1 MMFKLRYDKSINKL
15 KVNCLSSRT
24 RQNVSAGIVTDHIYY
39 DIPNELA
46 PQIQAKL
53 ESLITTEMNTV
64 WDDLEERQRRL
75 IKERR
80 ESMIKLTN
88 ELNPK
93 IFHEL
98 ENFKSENPELFI

>member
-1 MMFKLRYDKSINKL
+1 MRFKLRYDESINKL
-15 KVNCLSSRT
+15 KVNCLSSRSS
-24 RQNVSAGIVTDHIYY
+24 QSVAAGIVTDHIYY

-53 ESLITTEMNTV
+53 ESLITTEMNAV
-64 WDDLEERQRRL
+64 WDDFEERQKQL
-75 IKERR
+75 VKERR
-80 ESMIKLTN
+80 ESMIKLKN